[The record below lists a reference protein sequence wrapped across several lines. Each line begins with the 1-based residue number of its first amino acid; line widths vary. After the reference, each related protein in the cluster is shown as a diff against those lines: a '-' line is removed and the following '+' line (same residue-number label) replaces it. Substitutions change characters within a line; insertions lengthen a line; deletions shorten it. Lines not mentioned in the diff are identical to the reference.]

1 MSQAKAPP
9 ALNTSALTDP
19 GRRRTAN
26 QDWWGQ
32 VVPSDRRILAQ
43 KGALFVVADGMGG
56 RVGGEVAS
64 RLAVQYLLQ
73 AYYRDPS
80 RQLEQS
86 LARALQVANR
96 QVYSYGY
103 HYPAYRG
110 MATTLVAAVVR
121 GQELVVAHVG
131 DSRAYLARAGRTW
144 PLTSD
149 HSWVAEM
156 VARGALSPADAA
168 RHPYRHVITRSIG
181 ARPDVQVD
189 VRRLRV
195 SPGDTL
201 VLCTDGLSDL
211 VTPAEIGWVAA
222 TSAPQHATRR
232 LVELANQ
239 RGGGDNVSALVV
251 RLEQPARQAARPGSV
266 AAWPP
271 ASVSASGARC
281 PALAYGG
288 DIARFALATGLA
300 AAGVTAAL
308 VALASL

>member
-1 MSQAKAPP
+1 
-9 ALNTSALTDP
+9 LL
-19 GRRRTAN
+19 R
-26 QDWWGQ
+26 
-32 VVPSDRRILAQ
+32 
-43 KGALFVVADGMGG
+43 
-56 RVGGEVAS
+56 
-64 RLAVQYLLQ
+64 AVQ
-73 AYYRDPS
+73 A
-80 RQLEQS
+80 
-86 LARALQVANR
+86 ANR

-103 HYPAYRG
+103 HYPAYHG

-121 GQELVVAHVG
+121 ASELVVAHVG
-131 DSRAYLARAGRTW
+131 DSRAYLVRAGRTW
-144 PLTSD
+144 PITSD

-181 ARPDVQVD
+181 AHPDVQAD

-211 VTPAEIGWVAA
+211 VTPAEIGWVTA

-232 LVELANQ
+232 LIELANQ
-239 RGGGDNVSALVV
+239 RGGGDNISALVV

-266 AAWPP
+266 AAWQP
-271 ASVSASGARC
+271 ASVSAPGAGC

-288 DIARFALATGLA
+288 EIAKFALATGLA

-308 VALASL
+308 VALAAL